1 MHILLQ
7 IADKAKYLLEAMQT
21 GESPSQVVSE
31 LMNSNAAVKITG
43 RIHLFTLLFE
53 VCKNTLQFL
62 IHILLVMPD
71 ADSFL

>member
-7 IADKAKYLLEAMQT
+7 ISDKAKYLLDAMQT
-21 GESPSQVVSE
+21 GGSPNQVVSE

-62 IHILLVMPD
+62 ILTVRVMPD
-71 ADSFL
+71 ANSFL

>member
-1 MHILLQ
+1 LQ
-7 IADKAKYLLEAMQT
+7 ISDKAKYLLEAMQA

-53 VCKNTLQFL
+53 VWKKTLQFL
-62 IHILLVMPD
+62 VLIV
-71 ADSFL
+71 

>member
-1 MHILLQ
+1 VLVLLQ
-7 IADKAKYLLEAMQT
+7 ISDKTKYLLEAMQT

-53 VCKNTLQFL
+53 VCKSTL
-62 IHILLVMPD
+62 
-71 ADSFL
+71 